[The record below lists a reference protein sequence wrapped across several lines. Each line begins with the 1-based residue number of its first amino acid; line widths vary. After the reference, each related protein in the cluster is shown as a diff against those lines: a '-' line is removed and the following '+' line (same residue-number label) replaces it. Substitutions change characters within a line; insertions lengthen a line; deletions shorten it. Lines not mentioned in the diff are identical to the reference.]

1 MHSKL
6 PRLLLAVSIATIALP
21 FLSAIPVLAQNPDPL
36 VGTWNLFV
44 GGSSP
49 YTLVQNFNAGGTT
62 VEFDSAGTNPS
73 GSPGESISLG
83 TWAKTA
89 TNKYTFKTENYIYDQ
104 SGNLTLVAIPRC
116 KLNLAA
122 DRKSVSGPCTI
133 RFFACSITQCPG
145 ALTAGPIEY
154 SFHGKRF

>member
-6 PRLLLAVSIATIALP
+6 PRLLLAISIATAALP
-21 FLSAIPVLAQNPDPL
+21 FLSAIPVLAQNQDPL
-36 VGTWNLFV
+36 VGTWNFYV

-49 YTLVQNFNAGGTT
+49 YTFVQNFNAGGTT
-62 VEFDSAGTNPS
+62 VEMDTAGTNPS

-89 TNKYTFKTENYIYDQ
+89 TNKYTFTTENYIYDE
-104 SGNLTLVAIPRC
+104 SGKLTLLAVPKC

-122 DRKSVSGPCTI
+122 DRKHASRPCTI

-145 ALTAGPIEY
+145 VLKAGPFEY